1 VSQKQKQDPDRRVWS
16 WILFDFI
23 SFAKFFD
30 SLVCI
35 FESRTSSC
43 VEVTV
48 GVFRSGK

>member
-1 VSQKQKQDPDRRVWS
+1 VSQKQKSDPDRRVWS
-16 WILFDFI
+16 WTLSGFI
-23 SFAKFFD
+23 SFARFRD